1 MRGNITLRETD
12 DRLYFGNGRM
22 TLCFDRASG
31 NWLSLE
37 SELLALSPSGLPD
50 CLLRLG
56 GKSGS
61 SLHEGLNVNWASQVF
76 TGTHIEGA
84 DIRLTGHCLRQT
96 QDAVE
101 LILRGEVGDFL
112 LDRIYSLTDEG
123 LLIRRFEATYR
134 GETTEFVRGAVYYT
148 PAFSGLT
155 FAEYPGSV
163 IPGENDLRRGAAPSV
178 CVSPSSR
185 ASARPFSSFLTAN
198 VTRPPRA
205 RNSYPATRAAP
216 PPPRISAW
224 TPCVRTPPFSS
235 AESMPR
241 PSVM

>member
-1 MRGNITLRETD
+1 MRGHITLQASEREL
-12 DRLYFGNGRM
+12 RFGNGRL
-22 TLCFDRASG
+22 TLRFDAKTGR
-31 NWLSLE
+31 WLGLE
-37 SELLALSPSGLPD
+37 SERLTMTESGLSD

-61 SLHEGLNVNWASQVF
+61 SLHEGLNVHWASQVF
-76 TGTHIEGA
+76 TGTHILGA
-84 DIRLTGHCLRQT
+84 NVRLLSHALRQT

-101 LILRGEVGDFL
+101 LILRGEEGDFL

-148 PAFSGLT
+148 PAFSGLA

-178 CVSPSSR
+178 CENGYDLRCEGATLCGGVDVLVAHDETRVLSVYNLLIDRERSLIDLAAANGGCSVR
-185 ASARPFSSFLTAN
+185 QSAP
-198 VTRPPRA
+198 V
-205 RNSYPATRAAP
+205 
-216 PPPRISAW
+216 
-224 TPCVRTPPFSS
+224 
-235 AESMPR
+235 
-241 PSVM
+241 